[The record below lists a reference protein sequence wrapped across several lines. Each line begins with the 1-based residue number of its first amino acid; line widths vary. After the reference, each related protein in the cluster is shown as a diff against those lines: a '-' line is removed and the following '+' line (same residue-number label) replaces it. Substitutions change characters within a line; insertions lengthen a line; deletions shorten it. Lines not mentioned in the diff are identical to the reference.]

1 MTKLL
6 NEQLMQPNVFL
17 AQDYKIDNAE
27 ADVPQVSFRGY
38 SGDSVDLSDYGFDA
52 PVVYNIQ
59 SMTINQR
66 IPILYNHQQEIGH
79 TEKVVKAQA
88 GSAVKGKGLLSV
100 PNDKSKE
107 VRSGLKNKFPY
118 QGSMGLWGD
127 WEKLS
132 YIAKGEVT
140 VNNRTFKAP
149 IYVWENTSLREM
161 TLTPFGR
168 DSDTAFELLNEE
180 RRMKV
185 KNSAP
190 GAPPAPQSPPSPPV
204 APINNGPPA
213 PAPTPVADPAPAPV
227 PTPVPVNN
235 APPAPAPVAPPTP
248 PAPALTTE
256 HLVTLANRM
265 AMYPQHANLVAQSI
279 QNGWSDDALRDQ
291 VDLVIIRN
299 NRRNPPQGNTRQEA
313 NTLLRAR
320 LYNSLGVGETTLQ
333 RVFAAPVA
341 EQALEMGQLGLKEF
355 LMEVANASGGNFTGH
370 SDFDRLVK
378 YIRNQ
383 GYSTIDMPEFFAG
396 AGATVLDE
404 IWALQPPFATTICA
418 SKSMPNFKPV
428 KNMRPAGGQIWE
440 KPNADGRISHANFGE
455 THKYYT
461 YLSTIAQMISFD
473 RETVENDDFGVI
485 QDMMR
490 LMLEGATCTPDVM
503 LMNAL
508 NVADSADGF
517 FVDGVNSFKGAGA
530 ALTRANLS
538 THYNNIR
545 KQLISKGSK
554 SIRNIQN
561 LKWLL
566 ITGIEQEERAWEIIK
581 QERIVNDTTANTKTG
596 EKNYWFNRLEQ
607 RTFAQIGNQ
616 AIMNDGL
623 ATREDDWYLWP
634 VGELFAPYVMTYLR
648 NRRKPV
654 VEEVTLPADMLGFGI
669 RGYWDLWLNER
680 ESSMI
685 FRLRPSLS

>member
-1 MTKLL
+1 
-6 NEQLMQPNVFL
+6 
-17 AQDYKIDNAE
+17 
-27 ADVPQVSFRGY
+27 
-38 SGDSVDLSDYGFDA
+38 
-52 PVVYNIQ
+52 
-59 SMTINQR
+59 
-66 IPILYNHQQEIGH
+66 
-79 TEKVVKAQA
+79 
-88 GSAVKGKGLLSV
+88 
-100 PNDKSKE
+100 
-107 VRSGLKNKFPY
+107 
-118 QGSMGLWGD
+118 
-127 WEKLS
+127 
-132 YIAKGEVT
+132 
-140 VNNRTFKAP
+140 
-149 IYVWENTSLREM
+149 
-161 TLTPFGR
+161 
-168 DSDTAFELLNEE
+168 
-180 RRMKV
+180 MKV

-190 GAPPAPQSPPSPPV
+190 GAPPAPQSPPPV

-213 PAPTPVADPAPAPV
+213 PAPTPIVDPAPAPA

-235 APPAPAPVAPPTP
+235 APPAPAPVAPPVP

-265 AMYPQHANLVAQSI
+265 ALYPQHANLVADSI
-279 QNGWSDDALRDQ
+279 RNGWSDDALRDQ

-440 KPNADGRISHANFGE
+440 KPNADGRISQANFGE

-508 NVADSADGF
+508 NVADTAYGF

-545 KQLISKGSK
+545 KQLINKGSK

-654 VEEVTLPADMLGFGI
+654 VEEVALPADMLGFGI

>member
-17 AQDYKIDNAE
+17 SQEYKIDNAE

-79 TEKVVKAQA
+79 TEKIVKSQA

-100 PNDKSKE
+100 PNAKSQE

-127 WEKLS
+127 WQKLS

-190 GAPPAPQSPPSPPV
+190 GAPPAPVAPPNP

-213 PAPTPVADPAPAPV
+213 PAPVVDPTPAPAPV
-227 PTPVPVNN
+227 PAPVPVNN
-235 APPAPAPVAPPTP
+235 APPTPVAPPTP

-265 AMYPQHANLVAQSI
+265 ATYPQHANLVAQSI
-279 QNGWSDDALRDQ
+279 QNGWSDDQLRDQ
-291 VDLVIIRN
+291 VDLTIIRN
-299 NRRNPPQGNTRQEA
+299 NRTAPPQGGSRQDQ

-320 LYNSLGVGETTLQ
+320 LYNSLGVGENTLQ
-333 RVFAAPVA
+333 QVFTAPIA
-341 EQALEMGQLGLKEF
+341 NQALEMGQMGLKEF
-355 LMEVANASGGNFTGH
+355 LMEVANAAGGNFTGH

-378 YIRNQ
+378 FIRNQ

-428 KNMRPAGGQIWE
+428 TNMRPAGGQLWE
-440 KPNADGRISHANFGE
+440 KPNADGRIAHANFGE

-461 YLSTIAQMISFD
+461 YLSTIAQMIAFD

-508 NVADSADGF
+508 NVADSVGGF
-517 FVDGVNSFKGAGA
+517 FEDGVNSFKGATA

-561 LKWLL
+561 LRWLL
-566 ITGIEQEERAWEIIK
+566 ITGIEKEEAAWEIIK

-616 AIMNDGL
+616 AIMNNGL
-623 ATREDDWYLWP
+623 TTREDDWYLWP

-654 VEEVTLPADMLGFGI
+654 VEDVALPADMLGFGI